1 MYYESPGSR
10 ARVALEAAQ
19 RFEQASG
26 LIFRDKTL
34 LQRALTH
41 RSYLNETRYL
51 LQADNERLEFL
62 GDAVL
67 DFIVGEYLYHRFP
80 EMREGMLTN
89 LRATLVREE
98 TLAEFALQFDL
109 GRHLQ
114 MGRGEAESG
123 GRDRPATLCAAFE
136 ALVGALYLDQDLEAV
151 KRLLFALIEPALPE
165 FVDIAAFKDA
175 KSRLQEWSQ
184 NTFRATPRYRTA
196 EANGPDHEKQFT
208 VHAVID
214 NVVWGVGFGK
224 SKQVASQEAAA
235 SALQYVE
242 VHQYDDVINPP
253 GLETNQSSENAA
265 AGEISEPAVAEVN
278 GFETGLL

>member
-10 ARVALEAAQ
+10 SRVTLEAAQ

-26 LIFRDKTL
+26 LTFRDKTL

-67 DFIVGEYLYHRFP
+67 DFLVGEYLYHRFP

-89 LRATLVREE
+89 LRAALVREE
-98 TLAEFALQFDL
+98 TLAAFALRLDL
-109 GRHLQ
+109 GSHLQ

-123 GRDRPATLCAAFE
+123 GRERPATLCASFE

-151 KRLLFALIEPALPE
+151 KKVLFALIEPALSQ
-165 FVDIAAFKDA
+165 FVDIAAYKDA

-196 EANGPDHEKQFT
+196 EANGPDHDKQFT

-214 NVVWGVGFGK
+214 GLVWGIGYGR

-235 SALQYVE
+235 NALEYVE
-242 VHQYDDVINPP
+242 AHQYDDVIPPP
-253 GLETNQSSENAA
+253 GLGT
-265 AGEISEPAVAEVN
+265 SEPAGFGEN
-278 GFETGLL
+278 GDENTAA

>member
-1 MYYESPGSR
+1 MYYESPGLR

-19 RFEQASG
+19 RFEQATG
-26 LIFRDKTL
+26 LVFHDKTL

-98 TLAEFALQFDL
+98 TLAQFALQFDL
-109 GRHLQ
+109 GQHLQ

-136 ALVGALYLDQDLEAV
+136 ALVGALYLDQNLEAV
-151 KRLLFALIEPALPE
+151 KRLLFALIEPALPQ

-196 EANGPDHEKQFT
+196 EANGPDHDKQFT

-214 NVVWGVGFGK
+214 NVVWGIGQGK
-224 SKQVASQEAAA
+224 SKQIASQAAA
-235 SALQYVE
+235 ANALQYVE
-242 VHQYDDVINPP
+242 IHQYDDVIPP
-253 GLETNQSSENAA
+253 PNLESSETVELTT
-265 AGEISEPAVAEVN
+265 AGDNGDEAVAV
-278 GFETGLL
+278 